1 MLEPGTGKAARAT
14 ADRVVLELTRS
25 GTVLRARW
33 RPSTATDWHDLG
45 TITMTLPA
53 ALKVGVAVLNR
64 AQNNAKPTAFNA
76 AFTSVSLTC

>member
-1 MLEPGTGKAARAT
+1 
-14 ADRVVLELTRS
+14 
-25 GTVLRARW
+25 
-33 RPSTATDWHDLG
+33 
-45 TITMTLPA
+45 MTLPA